1 MNFFENLQQFL
12 LYLMDFEVIIKK
24 ISAVKKAL
32 ITQKL
37 YEFKKKIVNVFN
49 SLLRFLSCLMNFE
62 ATIKQLA
69 MYIKC

>member
-1 MNFFENLQQFL
+1 
-12 LYLMDFEVIIKK
+12 MDFEVIIKK
-24 ISAVKKAL
+24 IRAVKKAL

-37 YEFKKKIVNVFN
+37 YKFKKIIVNVFN